1 MSDITPI
8 SVTPLSSIPEIISRI
23 EMQSEN
29 TIFSDNTKRIVVKG
43 TSRRALET
51 QVIDIQSQ
59 TFTTDGRNFNEL
71 FDVEFQEF

>member
-1 MSDITPI
+1 MSVVSDVQVEPLESTI
-8 SVTPLSSIPEIISRI
+8 SYSSRI

-29 TIFSDNTKRIVVKG
+29 TIFSDNTKRIAVKG

>member
-8 SVTPLSSIPEIISRI
+8 SVTPLSSIPQIISRI

-71 FDVEFQEF
+71 FNVEFQEF

>member
-1 MSDITPI
+1 MSDITAI
-8 SVTPLSSIPEIISRI
+8 SVTPLSSIPQIISRI

>member
-1 MSDITPI
+1 MSDITSI
-8 SVTPLSSIPEIISRI
+8 SVTPLSSIPQIISRI

>member
-1 MSDITPI
+1 MH
-8 SVTPLSSIPEIISRI
+8 
-23 EMQSEN
+23 SEN
-29 TIFSDNTKRIVVKG
+29 TIFSDNTTRIVVKG

-71 FDVEFQEF
+71 FNVEFQEF